1 MTTTIKSGNKGYEEM
16 KAFTVFAVVL
26 SALPICTSAFGAP
39 AASKEGTAR
48 AELHDAAGREVGTA
62 SVRQVGSRIRV
73 RVDGANLPP
82 GTHGVHVHQAGSCT
96 APDFS
101 SAGPH
106 WNPTNAQHG
115 HRNPAGS
122 HSGDLPNL
130 VVGQNG
136 RGTLEYTIAGA
147 RLTGGDTAMLDAKD
161 GASIVIHS
169 ALDDYRTD
177 PSGNSGA
184 RIACGVLR

>member
-1 MTTTIKSGNKGYEEM
+1 M
-16 KAFTVFAVVL
+16 KTLPLVAVAL
-26 SALPICTSAFGAP
+26 IALPICTSASAAPPRGA
-39 AASKEGTAR
+39 AKAV
-48 AELHDAAGREVGTA
+48 LHDAAGREVGTA
-62 SVRQVGSRIRV
+62 SARQVGGRIRV
-73 RVDGANLPP
+73 RIDGSNLPS

-115 HRNPAGS
+115 RRNPAGS
-122 HSGDLPNL
+122 HRGDLPNL
-130 VVGQNG
+130 VIGQNG
-136 RGTLEYTIAGA
+136 RGTLEFTIADA
-147 RLTGGDTAMLDAKD
+147 RLSGGDTAMLDDRD
-161 GASIVIHS
+161 GASIVIHA

-184 RIACGVLR
+184 RIACGVFR

>member
-1 MTTTIKSGNKGYEEM
+1 MRIYTI
-16 KAFTVFAVVL
+16 FAVAL
-26 SALPICTSAFGAP
+26 TALPIYTPAFGAP
-39 AASKEGTAR
+39 AESKDGTAR
-48 AELHDAAGREVGTA
+48 AELHDAAGREAGTA
-62 SVRQVGSRIRV
+62 SVRQVGSSIRV

-115 HRNPAGS
+115 RRNPAGS
-122 HSGDLPNL
+122 HRGDLPNL

-136 RGTLEYTIAGA
+136 RGTLEFTIADA
-147 RLTGGDTAMLDAKD
+147 RLSGGDTAMLDAKD

-169 ALDDYRTD
+169 AADDDRTD
-177 PSGNSGA
+177 PSGNSGG
-184 RIACGVLR
+184 RIACGVFR